1 MHKTHRPPYDAG
13 LIHLSSKKGEIR
25 ATFNKLVSVFGQPTE
40 QSYEFGEKVDCEWVI
55 EFEDGMV
62 ATIYN
67 WKNGKSYLGEDGL
80 EIQEIEHWMVG
91 GHMHY
96 VMDRINKLLAAEL
109 SDQGFIDQIYKIAYG
124 ASESRWDY
132 SKEEVIAVIAKRSNQ
147 LYRLEEAVIE
157 LGFRKDCE
165 RETGEEF
172 NHG

>member
-80 EIQEIEHWMVG
+80 EIQEIDHWMVG
-91 GHMHY
+91 G
-96 VMDRINKLLAAEL
+96 L
-109 SDQGFIDQIYKIAYG
+109 SLIHI
-124 ASESRWDY
+124 SEPTRPY
-132 SKEEVIAVIAKRSNQ
+132 
-147 LYRLEEAVIE
+147 
-157 LGFRKDCE
+157 
-165 RETGEEF
+165 
-172 NHG
+172 